1 MFNVAFAFVLSRNDT
16 GQTVFL
22 TQPVRGAADF
32 VIALFVGMVV
42 LVIRK
47 ADRIEYETTLLT

>member
-1 MFNVAFAFVLSRNDT
+1 MFNVAFAFVLSRNDA

-32 VIALFVGMVV
+32 VIALFVGMAV